1 MNVIVDRNSEV
12 TRDFSRDE
20 AVLLIHGLGGTRNDL
35 GNLRKKLATDGRQV
49 YDLLLPG
56 HGGTPDDL
64 RDIDC
69 DVWIDAVQRK
79 VSELRSVYTTV
90 HVLGLC
96 MGALLALE
104 TAKRGLIGGNGRDR
118 LVLLAPPVFLDGW
131 SLPWYRA
138 IRHLVYRIPLLA
150 QAIRI
155 RESFPFG
162 VKNRRVR
169 GMVQRKLQCDER
181 FHYSW
186 VPLRSIRELDRLRTR
201 ALADIERITCPTLIV
216 HALDDEL
223 TSVRSAQYLR
233 DRINSAQNAP
243 PAQLRIL
250 SDSYHMICID
260 NERDHVAG
268 HVQEFLA
275 PAEFECPR
283 ATSRS
288 RNHNRVSN
296 EVTG

>member
-1 MNVIVDRNSEV
+1 MSMIVNTNREAM
-12 TRDFSRDE
+12 RDFTGDE
-20 AVLLIHGLGGTRNDL
+20 AVLLVHGLGGTRNDL
-35 GNLRKKLATDGRQV
+35 GNLRRKLATEGRQI

-56 HGGTPDDL
+56 HGGRPDDL

-69 DVWIDAVQRK
+69 EVWIDAVQRK
-79 VSELRSVYTTV
+79 VSELRRDYTTV

-104 TAKRGLIGGNGRDR
+104 TAKRGLIGANGRDR

-169 GMVQRKLQCDER
+169 GLVERKLRCDES

-201 ALADIERITCPTLIV
+201 ALVDIERVACPTLIV
-216 HALDDEL
+216 HSIDDEL
-223 TSVRSAQYLR
+223 TSVRSAQTLR
-233 DRINSAQNAP
+233 DRINSGRNAP

-268 HVQEFLA
+268 HVKAFLA
-275 PAEFECPR
+275 PVQA
-283 ATSRS
+283 
-288 RNHNRVSN
+288 
-296 EVTG
+296 

>member
-1 MNVIVDRNSEV
+1 M
-12 TRDFSRDE
+12 RDFTGDE
-20 AVLLIHGLGGTRNDL
+20 AVLLVHGLGGTRNDL
-35 GNLRKKLATDGRQV
+35 GNLRRKLATEGRQI

-56 HGGTPDDL
+56 HGGRPDDL

-69 DVWIDAVQRK
+69 EVWIDAVQRK
-79 VSELRSVYTTV
+79 VSELRRDYTTV

-104 TAKRGLIGGNGRDR
+104 TAKRGLIGANGRDR

-169 GMVQRKLQCDER
+169 GLVERKLRCDES

-201 ALADIERITCPTLIV
+201 ALVDIERVACPTLIV
-216 HALDDEL
+216 HSIDDEL
-223 TSVRSAQYLR
+223 TSVRSAQTLR
-233 DRINSAQNAP
+233 DRINSGRNAP

-268 HVQEFLA
+268 HVKAFLA
-275 PAEFECPR
+275 PVQA
-283 ATSRS
+283 
-288 RNHNRVSN
+288 
-296 EVTG
+296 

>member
-1 MNVIVDRNSEV
+1 MNTNREAM
-12 TRDFSRDE
+12 RDFTGDE
-20 AVLLIHGLGGTRNDL
+20 AVLLVHGLGGTRNDL
-35 GNLRKKLATDGRQV
+35 GNLRRKLATEGRQI

-56 HGGTPDDL
+56 HGGRPDDL

-69 DVWIDAVQRK
+69 EVWIDAVQRK
-79 VSELRSVYTTV
+79 VSELRRDYTTV

-104 TAKRGLIGGNGRDR
+104 TAKRGLIGANGRDR

-138 IRHLVYRIPLLA
+138 IRHVVYRIPLLA

-169 GMVQRKLQCDER
+169 GLVERKLRCDES

-201 ALADIERITCPTLIV
+201 ALVDIERVACPTLIV
-216 HALDDEL
+216 HSIDDEL

-233 DRINSAQNAP
+233 DRINSGRNAP

-268 HVQEFLA
+268 HVKAFLT
-275 PAEFECPR
+275 PVR
-283 ATSRS
+283 A
-288 RNHNRVSN
+288 
-296 EVTG
+296 

>member
-1 MNVIVDRNSEV
+1 MTLSMILNTNREAM
-12 TRDFSRDE
+12 RDFTGDE
-20 AVLLIHGLGGTRNDL
+20 AVLLVHGLGGTRNDL
-35 GNLRKKLATDGRQV
+35 GSLRRKLATEGRQI

-56 HGGTPDDL
+56 HGGRPDDL
-64 RDIDC
+64 RGIDC
-69 DVWIDAVQRK
+69 EVWIDAVQRK
-79 VSELRSVYTTV
+79 VSELRRDYATV

-104 TAKRGLIGGNGRDR
+104 TAKRGLIGANGQDR

-138 IRHLVYRIPLLA
+138 IRHVVYRIPLLA

-169 GMVQRKLQCDER
+169 GLVERKLQCDES

-186 VPLRSIRELDRLRTR
+186 VPLRSIRELDRLRAR
-201 ALADIERITCPTLIV
+201 ALVDAERVACPTLIV
-216 HALDDEL
+216 HSIDDEL

-233 DRINSAQNAP
+233 DRINSGRNTP
-243 PAQLRIL
+243 RAQLRIL
-250 SDSYHMICID
+250 TDSYHMICID
-260 NERDHVAG
+260 NEREHVAG
-268 HVQEFLA
+268 HVKEFLA
-275 PAEFECPR
+275 PVQAYAGAARESLSKGR
-283 ATSRS
+283 
-288 RNHNRVSN
+288 
-296 EVTG
+296 